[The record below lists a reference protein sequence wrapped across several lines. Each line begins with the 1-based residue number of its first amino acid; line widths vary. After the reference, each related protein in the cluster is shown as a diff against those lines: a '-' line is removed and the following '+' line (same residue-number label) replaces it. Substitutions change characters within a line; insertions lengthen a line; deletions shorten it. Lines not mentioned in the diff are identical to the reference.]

1 MELISIKDLAK
12 QTDIHDSMV
21 RIIVKRLKIEVQ
33 LNEEK
38 LQCITNEEK
47 QRFLEYVKKDYKRK
61 RKTYNCSPELLAEL
75 EKDRAERK
83 ELFAKLYGP
92 ETEKWFSPNW
102 WPKIEDITPSCFIE
116 V

>member
-1 MELISIKDLAK
+1 MISVKELAK

-61 RKTYNCSPELLAEL
+61 RKTYNCSPELLVEL

-83 ELFAKLYGP
+83 ELLPNYTGLKLKNGLVQIGGP
-92 ETEKWFSPNW
+92 RL
-102 WPKIEDITPSCFIE
+102 KI
-116 V
+116 

>member
-61 RKTYNCSPELLAEL
+61 RKTYNCSPELLVEL

-83 ELFAKLYGP
+83 KQFAKLYGP
-92 ETEKWFSPNW
+92 ETEKWFNPNW
-102 WPKIEDITPSCFIE
+102 WPSVEEITPACFME